1 MTRLV
6 GFALLQLAAA
16 LFARDRIAE
25 AAARTGALRSY
36 SDMLEQLRG
45 LLESDGSPMPTLLET
60 LSRRCTGQARAFVR
74 SLSAAMDKLGERS
87 FQELWL
93 RALDKNADSLDEDTR
108 RTLENLGSVLG
119 RYDPATQLEA
129 LDTCR
134 LHLRQSLETR
144 QSGQAQETHL
154 ILGLSFSA
162 SLLLGILL
170 I

>member
-1 MTRLV
+1 MRSRSSVLLKISI
-6 GFALLQLAAA
+6 GFVLGII
-16 LFARDRIAE
+16 FGFIV
-25 AAARTGALRSY
+25 
-36 SDMLEQLRG
+36 
-45 LLESDGSPMPTLLET
+45 SPMLPN
-60 LSRRCTGQARAFVR
+60 SP
-74 SLSAAMDKLGERS
+74 
-87 FQELWL
+87 
-93 RALDKNADSLDEDTR
+93 ALTKYVMPFIDSLDEDTR